1 MIPKVQIRVEKWV
14 VNKDYNGNMVEGIQ
28 QSYNLWAELI
38 GVGGNQRTDT
48 AGQVRLTKVKQFKV
62 RFRPDWKV
70 DSKWKFLYLQKR
82 YTITGIERLN
92 EKRFNWIINGEG

>member
-1 MIPKVQIRVEKWV
+1 MIPKTQIRVEKWV
-14 VNKDYNGNMVEGIQ
+14 VNKDANGNGVESIQ
-28 QSYNLWAELI
+28 RAYNLWAEL
-38 GVGGNQRTDT
+38 VQQGNGRTDV
-48 AGQVRLTKVKQFKV
+48 AGQVRLSNSKQFKV

-82 YTITGIERLN
+82 YTITGIERVN

>member
-1 MIPKVQIRVEKWV
+1 MIPKTQIRIEKWAA
-14 VNKDYNGNMVEGIQ
+14 NKDANGNMIEGIE

-38 GVGGNQRTDT
+38 QQGNSRTDT
-48 AGQVRLTKVKQFKV
+48 AGQVRLSNGKQFKI

-70 DSKWKFLYLQKR
+70 TSKWKFVYLQKR
-82 YTITGIERLN
+82 YTITGIERVN